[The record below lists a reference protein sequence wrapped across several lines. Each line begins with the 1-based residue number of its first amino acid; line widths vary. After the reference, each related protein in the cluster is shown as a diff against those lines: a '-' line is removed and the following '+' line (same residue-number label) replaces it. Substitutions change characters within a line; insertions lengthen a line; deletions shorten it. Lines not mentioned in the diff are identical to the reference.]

1 MKPLLEI
8 VSYAGDTAPVP
19 ERLTAILQRRTSAAG
34 GSEVETGVREILSQV
49 RARGDEA
56 VADFTARFDGVSL
69 TPGTFRVPQ
78 KALEDAHKA
87 MDAELEQALK
97 EAADNIERFHQR
109 QRTES
114 WRIEDADGVTLGKRV
129 LPLNRV
135 GVCVPG
141 GEAPLPST
149 LLMTVVPAK
158 VAGVEQICVVTPP
171 QKNGLPH
178 ADLLATA
185 AMLGIDELY
194 AIGGAQAV
202 AALAYGTQT
211 IPAVD
216 KIVGPGGAYT
226 VEAKRQ
232 VFGIVGIEMIPG
244 PSEIVVL
251 ADESAD
257 SRFIA
262 ADLLSQAEHGSGL
275 EAAVCITTSPEL
287 AQQVVD
293 AVAEQAAELPRAEAI
308 ERALASYGAVVV
320 VADLTTGVDLV
331 NRLAPEHVE
340 LHVHDPWSVHEQV
353 VNAGAVFL
361 GEASTEPV
369 GDYFAGT
376 NHVLPTNGAARYAS
390 SLGLSDFVK
399 TTSVVHY
406 TPDRLCQT
414 GHKIIRMARAEDLEA
429 HARAVQVRLDKYGSK
444 E

>member
-1 MKPLLEI
+1 MGKSPLE
-8 VSYAGDTAPVP
+8 VVTYEGDGTPIP
-19 ERLTAILQRRTSAAG
+19 PRLASILQRPSSTG
-34 GSEVETGVREILSQV
+34 DGEVEAGVREILSQV
-49 RARGDEA
+49 RDRGDEA
-56 VADFTARFDGVSL
+56 VAEFTARFDGVSL
-69 TPGTFRVPQ
+69 TPGRFRVPQ
-78 KALEDAHKA
+78 KALDDAHKA
-87 MDAELEQALK
+87 MDAALEQALQ

-114 WRIEDADGVTLGKRV
+114 WSIEDADGVTLGKRV

-141 GEAPLPST
+141 GEAPLLST

-158 VAGVEQICVVTPP
+158 VAGVKQICVVTPP

-185 AMLGIDELY
+185 ALLGIDELY

-202 AALAYGTQT
+202 AALAYGTDT

-251 ADESAD
+251 ADDAAD
-257 SRFIA
+257 PRLIA

-275 EAAVCITTSPEL
+275 EAAVCITPSAEL
-287 AQQVVD
+287 ADQVAD
-293 AVAEQAAELPRAEAI
+293 AAAEQTAELPRREEV
-308 ERALASYGAVVV
+308 ERALANYGAVVV
-320 VADLTTGVDLV
+320 VADLATGVELV

-340 LHVHDPWSVHEQV
+340 LHVGDLWSIQESI

-376 NHVLPTNGAARYAS
+376 NHVLPTNGAARYAA

-406 TPDRLCQT
+406 TPERLRQT
-414 GHKIIRMARAEDLEA
+414 GQKIMCMARAEDLEA

>member
-1 MKPLLEI
+1 MLEI
-8 VSYAGDTAPVP
+8 VTYSSDSAAIP
-19 ERLTAILQRRTSAAG
+19 ERLQAILGRRTSMAG
-34 GSEVETGVREILSQV
+34 GSEVESAVREILTQV
-49 RARGDEA
+49 RNRGDEA
-56 VADFTARFDGVSL
+56 VAEFTARFDHVNV
-69 TPGTFRVPQ
+69 TPGRFRVPQ
-78 KALEDAHKA
+78 KALEDALKA
-87 MDAELEQALK
+87 MDAELEEALR
-97 EAADNIERFHQR
+97 EAATNIERFHER

-114 WRIEDADGVTLGKRV
+114 WTIDDADGVVLGKRV

-141 GEAPLPST
+141 GEAPLLST

-158 VAGVEQICVVTPP
+158 VAGVAQICVVTPP

-178 ADLLATA
+178 PDLLATA

-202 AALAYGTQT
+202 GALAYGTQT

-232 VFGIVGIEMIPG
+232 VFGVVGIEMIPG

-251 ADESAD
+251 ADESANPD
-257 SRFIA
+257 FIA

-275 EAAVCITTSPEL
+275 EAAVCITTSPEI
-287 AQQVVD
+287 AQQVVE
-293 AVAEQAAELPRAEAI
+293 AVAAQTPGLPRAEAI
-308 ERALASYGAVVV
+308 ERALAAFGAVVV
-320 VADLTTGVDLV
+320 VADLVAGVELV
-331 NRLAPEHVE
+331 NRIAPEHVE
-340 LHVHDPWSVHEQV
+340 LHVSDPWAVHDKV
-353 VNAGAVFL
+353 LNAGAVFI

-399 TTSVVHY
+399 TISVIHY
-406 TPDRLCQT
+406 TPSKLRQT
-414 GHKIIRMARAEDLEA
+414 GPKIMRLARAEDLEA
-429 HARAVQVRLDKYGSK
+429 HARAVQIRLDQYGSDR
-444 E
+444 

>member
-1 MKPLLEI
+1 MLEI
-8 VSYAGDTAPVP
+8 VSYDGNAPVAP
-19 ERLTAILQRRTSAAG
+19 ERLTAILQRRMSPAG
-34 GSEVETGVREILSQV
+34 GSEVESAVREILSQV

-56 VADFTARFDGVSL
+56 VTEFTTRFDGVSL
-69 TPGTFRVPQ
+69 RPGRFRVPH
-78 KALEDAHKA
+78 KALEDAHQA
-87 MDAELEQALK
+87 IDPELEQALR
-97 EAADNIERFHQR
+97 EAAANIERFHER

-114 WRIEDADGVTLGKRV
+114 WKIEDEDGVVVGKRV
-129 LPLNRV
+129 LPLRRV

-141 GEAPLPST
+141 GEAPLLST

-178 ADLLATA
+178 PDLLATA
-185 AMLGIDELY
+185 ALLGIDELY

-202 AALAYGTQT
+202 AALAYGTET

-226 VEAKRQ
+226 IEAKRQ

-251 ADESAD
+251 ADDSAD
-257 SRFIA
+257 PEFIA

-275 EAAVCITTSPEL
+275 EAAVCITDSPEL
-287 AQQVVD
+287 AQPVVD
-293 AVAEQAAELPRAEAI
+293 AVTAQAADLPRAEAI
-308 ERALASYGAVVV
+308 ERALTSFGAVVI
-320 VADLTTGVDLV
+320 VADLATGIDLV

-340 LHVHDPWSVHEQV
+340 LHVRDPWGVHEQV
-353 VNAGAVFL
+353 LNAGAVFL

-406 TPDRLCQT
+406 TPDKLRQT
-414 GHKIIRMARAEDLEA
+414 GAKIMCMARAEDLEA
-429 HARAVQVRLDKYGSK
+429 HARAVQIRLDKYGSQQ
-444 E
+444 